1 MLDVKNIPA
10 SLKMEGYWCKYV
22 IENDKK
28 KPINPKTN
36 DPAKVNDLRT
46 FGTFDE
52 VTRSIGADII
62 SDSVGYGLGIFNPIC
77 AIDIND
83 CVENGKIN
91 NDANELILECNSYAE
106 FSPSGTGVRI
116 IFYGEN
122 VEIDKK
128 LYNVKNRKLKAE
140 FICEKSNSK
149 FIALTGN
156 TINNLDVKNIPLDL
170 ILNKY
175 FAKRNVELP
184 EIAETHDVAIIN
196 ADVLNDTGYAKKF
209 VEMFGSNLRYNFDNK
224 CWMIWNGRYWQ
235 YDNNNSVKIMAELV
249 AEDIRSLGRKTSD
262 VEFIKIIE
270 RSVSYLLSKRGKENM
285 LSEAQH
291 LLPISESQLDTDD
304 YLLNTASGVLDLRN
318 GTIIKWDKDLYMSKY
333 IDIQL
338 DKKVPEK
345 FIKFMNDIYQGN
357 AELIK
362 YVTNIFAYCLTGDI
376 GEQEMYFFVG
386 EGANGK
392 SVLFELMNRILQ
404 DYSRTASCD
413 LLLDK
418 AIQTNCKSE
427 LALLKGVRCIFLTE
441 LDPNQKLKMSMIKN
455 MTGGN
460 EVVACFKY
468 KNEFTYSPKYK
479 IMLATNYMPH
489 INEDD
494 NASWRRVKK
503 IDHLRVFSKE
513 EQDKR
518 LIDKLYAERGAILNL
533 LFQLCPQ
540 VLRDG
545 LKAPDCVEISVKS
558 FRSSEDILSKW
569 LEENTIET
577 ETGEYSSVLFEN
589 FRQYCLDNN
598 EQYWYKNATTSWFG
612 RRLSQRYKK
621 TDNNRKKYYI
631 GVKLK

>member
-10 SLKMEGYWCKYV
+10 SLKMEAYWCKYL
-22 IENDKK
+22 EEDGKK
-28 KPINPKTN
+28 KPINPKSNT
-36 DPAKVNDLRT
+36 PAKVNDLRT

-52 VTRSIGADII
+52 VTRCIGADIL
-62 SDSVGYGLGIFNPIC
+62 DDNVGYGLGIFNPIC

-83 CVENGKIN
+83 CVINGKIN
-91 NDANELILECNSYAE
+91 DDVNELILECNSYAE
-106 FSPSGTGVRI
+106 FSPSGNGIRI
-116 IFYGEN
+116 IFYADN

-156 TINNLDVKNIPLDL
+156 TINNLDIKYIPLDL

-175 FAKRNVELP
+175 FAKKNVELP
-184 EIAETHDVAIIN
+184 EVAEQHEVAFIN
-196 ADVLNDTGYAKKF
+196 IDTLNDTGYAKRF

-224 CWMIWNGRYWQ
+224 CWMIWNGKYWQ
-235 YDNNNSVKIMAELV
+235 YDNNNSVKIMAELL
-249 AEDIRSLGRKTSD
+249 AENIRALGRTTSD
-262 VEFIKIIE
+262 LEFIKQIE
-270 RSVSYLLSKRGKENM
+270 KSVSYLLSKRGKENM

-304 YLLNTASGVLDLRN
+304 YLLNTASGVLDLKN
-318 GTIIKWDKDLYMSKY
+318 GKILKWDKEFYMSKY
-333 IDIQL
+333 INIEL
-338 DKKVPEK
+338 DKKVPER
-345 FIKFMNDIYQGN
+345 FVKFMNDIYQGN
-357 AELIK
+357 VELIK
-362 YVTNIFAYCLTGDI
+362 YVCNIFAYCLTGDI

-386 EGANGK
+386 DGANGK
-392 SVLFELMNRILQ
+392 SVLFELMNKIFQ
-404 DYSRTASCD
+404 DYSRTASAD

-418 AIQTNCKSE
+418 AVQTNCKSE

-468 KNEFTYSPKYK
+468 KNEFTYHPKYK
-479 IMLATNYMPH
+479 VMLATNHMPH

-494 NASWRRVKK
+494 NGSWRRVKK
-503 IDHLRVFSKE
+503 IDHLRVFSKD

-518 LIDKLYAERGAILNL
+518 LIDKLYDERGAILNL
-533 LFQLCPQ
+533 LFHLCP
-540 VLRDG
+540 VVIKDG
-545 LKAPDCVEISVKS
+545 LKTPNCVEMSVNT
-558 FRSSEDILSKW
+558 FRSSEDILAKW
-569 LEENTIET
+569 LMENTEKT
-577 ETGEYSSVLFEN
+577 SEGAFANVLFEN
-589 FRQYCLDNN
+589 FRQYCLENN
-598 EQYWYKNATTSWFG
+598 EQYWYKNATTTWFG
-612 RRLSQRYKK
+612 RRLGNKFEK
-621 TDNNRKKYYI
+621 ITNNGKKYYI

>member
-22 IENDKK
+22 VEEGKK

-36 DPAKVNDLRT
+36 TPAKVNDSRT

-52 VTRSIGADII
+52 ATRCIGADIVN
-62 SDSVGYGLGIFNPIC
+62 DNVGYGLGIFNPIC
-77 AIDIND
+77 AIDINE

-91 NDANELILECNSYAE
+91 DDANELILDCNSYAE
-106 FSPSGTGVRI
+106 FSPSGNGVRI
-116 IFYGEN
+116 IFYGDN
-122 VEIDKK
+122 IYIDKK

-156 TINNLDVKNIPLDL
+156 KINNLDIKNIPLEL
-170 ILNKY
+170 VLNKY
-175 FAKRNVELP
+175 FAKKNVELP
-184 EIAETHDVAIIN
+184 EISESHEVAVISI
-196 ADVLNDTGYAKKF
+196 DTLNDTGYAKRF

-249 AEDIRSLGRKTSD
+249 AENIRSLGRTTSY
-262 VEFIKIIE
+262 VEFIKQIE
-270 RSVSYLLSKRGKENM
+270 KSVSYLLSKRGKENM

-291 LLPISESQLDTDD
+291 LLPISENQLDKDD

-318 GTIIKWDKDLYMSKY
+318 GTILKWDKEYYMSKY

-338 DKKVPEK
+338 EKKVPQR
-345 FIKFMNDIYQGN
+345 FIEFMGDIYQEN
-357 AELIK
+357 AQLIN
-362 YVTNIFAYCLTGDI
+362 YVTRIFAYCLTGDI

-386 EGANGK
+386 DGANGK
-392 SVLFELMNRILQ
+392 SVLFELMNRIMQ
-404 DYSRTASCD
+404 DYSRTASCE

-418 AIQTNCKSE
+418 AIQSNAKSE

-479 IMLATNYMPH
+479 IMLATNHMPH

-494 NASWRRVKK
+494 NGSWRRIKK

-513 EQDKR
+513 EQNKR

-533 LFQLCPQ
+533 LFQLAPQ
-540 VLRDG
+540 VLREG
-545 LKAPDCVEISVKS
+545 LKAPECVEMSVKS

-569 LEENTIET
+569 LEENTVDSSE
-577 ETGEYSSVLFEN
+577 GEYSSVLFDN

-598 EQYWYKNATTSWFG
+598 EQYWYKNATTTWFG
-612 RRLSQRYKK
+612 RRMANKYDKK
-621 TDNNRKKYYI
+621 VICGKKYYI
-631 GVKLK
+631 GVKVK

>member
-10 SLKMEGYWCKYV
+10 SLKMEGYWCKYE
-22 IENDKK
+22 IQENKK

-36 DPAKVNDLRT
+36 APAKVNDLRT

-52 VTRSIGADII
+52 VTTCIGADIVN
-62 SDSVGYGLGIFNPIC
+62 DNVGYGLGIFNPIC

-83 CVENGKIN
+83 CVVNGVIS
-91 NDANELILECNSYAE
+91 DDVNELILDCNSYAE
-106 FSPSGTGVRI
+106 YSPSGNGIRI
-116 IFYGEN
+116 IFYGDN

-156 TINNLDVKNIPLDL
+156 TINNLDVKNIQLDMV
-170 ILNKY
+170 LNKY
-175 FAKRNVELP
+175 FAKKNVELP
-184 EIAETHDVAIIN
+184 EVTETHDVAIISN
-196 ADVLNDTGYAKKF
+196 DMLNDTGYAKMF
-209 VEMFGSNLRYNFDNK
+209 IEMFGVNLRYNFDNK
-224 CWMIWNGRYWQ
+224 CWMIWNGKYWQ
-235 YDNNNSVKIMAELV
+235 YDASNQVKIMAEMV
-249 AEDIRSLGRKTSD
+249 AEKIRSLGRRTGD
-262 VEFIKIIE
+262 LEFIKEIE
-270 RSVSYLLSKRGKENM
+270 KSVSYLLSKRGKENM

-291 LLPISESQLDTDD
+291 LLPIGESELDKDD

-318 GTIIKWDKDLYMSKY
+318 GNILEWDKSYYMSKF
-333 IDIQL
+333 INIKLEKKIPERFVQFL
-338 DKKVPEK
+338 D
-345 FIKFMNDIYQGN
+345 DIYEGN
-357 AELIK
+357 MELIN
-362 YVTNIFAYCLTGDI
+362 YVTKIFAYCLTGDI

-392 SVLFELMNRILQ
+392 SVLFELMNRILG

-418 AIQTNCKSE
+418 AIQSNAKSE

-479 IMLATNYMPH
+479 VMLATNHMPH

-494 NASWRRVKK
+494 NGSWRRIKK
-503 IDHLRVFSKE
+503 IDHNRVFSKD

-518 LIDKLYAERGAILNL
+518 LIEKLYAERGAILNI
-533 LFQLCPQ
+533 LFQLCPS

-545 LKAPDCVEISVKS
+545 LKAPNCVETSVKS
-558 FRSSEDILSKW
+558 FRTSEDILSKW

-577 ETGEYSSVLFEN
+577 SEGEYASVLFEN

-598 EQYWYKNATTSWFG
+598 EQYWYKNATTAWFG
-612 RRLSQRYKK
+612 RRMGNKYDKAHK
-621 TDNNRKKYYI
+621 DNKKYYI
-631 GVKLK
+631 GVKLR

>member
-22 IENDKK
+22 EEEGKK

-36 DPAKVNDLRT
+36 TPAKVNDSRT

-52 VTRSIGADII
+52 ATRCIGADIVN
-62 SDSVGYGLGIFNPIC
+62 DNVGYGLGIFNPIC
-77 AIDIND
+77 AIDINE

-91 NDANELILECNSYAE
+91 DDANELILDCNSYAE
-106 FSPSGTGVRI
+106 FSPSGNGVRI
-116 IFYGEN
+116 IFYGDN
-122 VEIDKK
+122 IDIDKK

-156 TINNLDVKNIPLDL
+156 TINNLDIKNIQLEL
-170 ILNKY
+170 VLNKY
-175 FAKRNVELP
+175 FAKKNVELP
-184 EIAETHDVAIIN
+184 EIQENHEVAVISV
-196 ADVLNDTGYAKKF
+196 DTLNDTGYAKRF

-249 AEDIRSLGRKTSD
+249 AENIRSLGRTTSD
-262 VEFIKIIE
+262 VEFIKQIE
-270 RSVSYLLSKRGKENM
+270 KSVSYLLSKRGKENM

-291 LLPISESQLDTDD
+291 LLPISENQLDKDD

-318 GTIIKWDKDLYMSKY
+318 GLILKWDKEYYMSKY
-333 IDIQL
+333 IDIKL
-338 DKKVPEK
+338 SESKPMLFLK
-345 FIKFMNDIYQGN
+345 FLNDIYQGN
-357 AELIK
+357 LDVMN
-362 YVTNIFAYCLTGDI
+362 YVTNIFSYCLTGDI

-392 SVLFELMNRILQ
+392 SVLFELMNKILQ
-404 DYSRTASCD
+404 DYSRTASAD

-418 AIQTNCKSE
+418 AVQTNCKSE

-468 KNEFTYSPKYK
+468 KNEFTYHPKYK
-479 IMLATNYMPH
+479 IMLATNHMPH

-494 NASWRRVKK
+494 NGSWRRVKK
-503 IDHLRVFSKE
+503 IDHLRVFSKD

-533 LFQLCPQ
+533 LFQLAPQ
-540 VLRDG
+540 VLREG
-545 LKAPDCVEISVKS
+545 LKAPNCVDTAVKN
-558 FRSSEDILSKW
+558 FRSNEDILSKW
-569 LEENTIET
+569 LEENTT
-577 ETGEYSSVLFEN
+577 ETIEGASASVLFEN

-598 EQYWYKNATTSWFG
+598 EQYWFKNATTTWFG
-612 RRLSQRYKK
+612 RRMSKRFEK
-621 TDNNRKKYYI
+621 TIVNNKTYYR
-631 GVKLK
+631 GVKLR

>member
-10 SLKMEGYWCKYV
+10 SLKMEAYWCKYL
-22 IENDKK
+22 EEDGKK
-28 KPINPKTN
+28 KPINPKANT
-36 DPAKVNDLRT
+36 PAKVNDLRT

-52 VTRSIGADII
+52 VTRCIGADIL
-62 SDSVGYGLGIFNPIC
+62 DDNVGYGLGIFNPIC

-83 CVENGKIN
+83 CVVNGKIN
-91 NDANELILECNSYAE
+91 DDVNELILECNSYAE
-106 FSPSGTGVRI
+106 FSPSGNGIRI
-116 IFYGEN
+116 IFYADN

-156 TINNLDVKNIPLDL
+156 TINNLDIKYIPLDL

-175 FAKRNVELP
+175 FAKKNVELP
-184 EIAETHDVAIIN
+184 EVAEQHEVAFIN
-196 ADVLNDTGYAKKF
+196 IDTLNDTGYAKRF

-224 CWMIWNGRYWQ
+224 CWMIWNGKYWQ
-235 YDNNNSVKIMAELV
+235 YDNNNSVKIMAELL
-249 AEDIRSLGRKTSD
+249 AENIRALGRTTSD
-262 VEFIKIIE
+262 LEFIKQIE
-270 RSVSYLLSKRGKENM
+270 KSVSYLLSKRGKENM

-304 YLLNTASGVLDLRN
+304 YLLNTASGVLDLKN
-318 GTIIKWDKDLYMSKY
+318 GKILKWDKEFYMSKY
-333 IDIQL
+333 INIEL
-338 DKKVPEK
+338 DKKVPER
-345 FIKFMNDIYQGN
+345 FVKFMNDIYQGN
-357 AELIK
+357 VELIK
-362 YVTNIFAYCLTGDI
+362 YVCNIFAYCLTGDI

-386 EGANGK
+386 DGANGK
-392 SVLFELMNRILQ
+392 SVLFELMNKIFQ
-404 DYSRTASCD
+404 DYSRTASAD

-418 AIQTNCKSE
+418 AVQTNCKSE

-468 KNEFTYSPKYK
+468 KNEFTYHPKYK
-479 IMLATNYMPH
+479 VMLATNHMPH

-494 NASWRRVKK
+494 NGSWRRVKK
-503 IDHLRVFSKE
+503 IDHLRVFSKD

-518 LIDKLYAERGAILNL
+518 LIDKLYDERGAILNL
-533 LFQLCPQ
+533 LFHLCP
-540 VLRDG
+540 VVIKDG
-545 LKAPDCVEISVKS
+545 LKAPNCVEMSVNT
-558 FRSSEDILSKW
+558 FRSSEDILAKW
-569 LEENTIET
+569 LMENTEKT
-577 ETGEYSSVLFEN
+577 SEGSFANVLFEN
-589 FRQYCLDNN
+589 FRQYCLENN
-598 EQYWYKNATTSWFG
+598 EQYWYKNATTTWFG
-612 RRLSQRYKK
+612 RRLGNKFEK
-621 TDNNRKKYYI
+621 ITNNGKKYYI

>member
-22 IENDKK
+22 EEEGKK

-36 DPAKVNDLRT
+36 TPAKVNDSRT

-52 VTRSIGADII
+52 ATRCIGADIVN
-62 SDSVGYGLGIFNPIC
+62 DNVGYGLGIFNPIC
-77 AIDIND
+77 AIDINE

-91 NDANELILECNSYAE
+91 DDANELILDCNSYAE
-106 FSPSGTGVRI
+106 FSPSGNGVRI
-116 IFYGEN
+116 IFYGDN
-122 VEIDKK
+122 IDIDKK

-156 TINNLDVKNIPLDL
+156 TINNLDIKNIPLEL
-170 ILNKY
+170 VLNKY
-175 FAKRNVELP
+175 FAKKNVELP
-184 EIAETHDVAIIN
+184 EIQENHEVAVISV
-196 ADVLNDTGYAKKF
+196 DTLNDTGYAKRF

-249 AEDIRSLGRKTSD
+249 AENIRSLGRTTSD
-262 VEFIKIIE
+262 VEFIKQIE
-270 RSVSYLLSKRGKENM
+270 KSVSYLLSKRGKENM

-291 LLPISESQLDTDD
+291 LLPISENQLDKDD

-318 GTIIKWDKDLYMSKY
+318 GLILKWDKEYYMSKY
-333 IDIQL
+333 IDIHL
-338 DKKVPEK
+338 EKKVPQR
-345 FIKFMNDIYQGN
+345 FIEFMGDIYQEN
-357 AELIK
+357 AQLIN
-362 YVTNIFAYCLTGDI
+362 YVTRIFAYCLTGDI

-386 EGANGK
+386 DGANGK
-392 SVLFELMNRILQ
+392 SVLFELMNRIMQ
-404 DYSRTASCD
+404 DYSRTASCE

-418 AIQTNCKSE
+418 AIQSNAKSE

-479 IMLATNYMPH
+479 IMLATNHMPH

-494 NASWRRVKK
+494 NGSWRRVKK

-533 LFQLCPQ
+533 LFQLAPQ
-540 VLRDG
+540 VLREG
-545 LKAPDCVEISVKS
+545 LKAPECVEMSVKS

-569 LEENTIET
+569 LEENTVET
-577 ETGEYSSVLFEN
+577 SEGEYSSVLFDN

-598 EQYWYKNATTSWFG
+598 EQYWYKNATTTWFG
-612 RRLSQRYKK
+612 RRMANKYDKK
-621 TDNNRKKYYI
+621 VICGKKYYI
-631 GVKLK
+631 GVRVK

>member
-10 SLKMEGYWCKYV
+10 SLKMEGYWCKYE

-36 DPAKVNDLRT
+36 APAKVNDLRT

-52 VTRSIGADII
+52 VTKSIGADIV
-62 SDSVGYGLGIFNPIC
+62 SDNVGYGLGIFNPIC

-83 CVENGKIN
+83 CVTNGKIN
-91 NDANELILECNSYAE
+91 DDANELILECNSYAE
-106 FSPSGTGVRI
+106 FSPSGNGIRI
-116 IFYGEN
+116 IFYGDN
-122 VEIDKK
+122 VELDKK

-156 TINNLDVKNIPLDL
+156 TINNLDVKNIPLDMV
-170 ILNKY
+170 LNKY
-175 FAKRNVELP
+175 FAKKNVDLP
-184 EIAETHDVAIIN
+184 EIAESHDVAVISV
-196 ADVLNDTGYAKKF
+196 DTLNDTGYAKRF

-235 YDNNNSVKIMAELV
+235 YDYNNSVKIMAELV
-249 AEDIRSLGRKTSD
+249 AENIRSLGRTTSD
-262 VEFIKIIE
+262 IDFIKEIE
-270 RSVSYLLSKRGKENM
+270 KSVSYLLSKRGKENM

-291 LLPISESQLDTDD
+291 LLPISEAQLDNND

-318 GTIIKWDKDLYMSKY
+318 GSILKWDKEYYMSKY

-338 DKKVPEK
+338 EKKVPER
-345 FIKFMNDIYQGN
+345 FVKFMGDIYESN
-357 AELIK
+357 AELIN
-362 YVTNIFAYCLTGDI
+362 YVTRIFAYCLSGDI

-386 EGANGK
+386 DGANGK
-392 SVLFELMNRILQ
+392 SVLFELMNRILG
-404 DYSRTASCD
+404 DYSRTASCE

-479 IMLATNYMPH
+479 IMLATNHMPH

-494 NASWRRVKK
+494 NGTWRRVKK

-569 LEENTIET
+569 LEENTIESV
-577 ETGEYSSVLFEN
+577 EGEYSATLFDN
-589 FRQYCLDNN
+589 FRQYCLENN

-612 RRLSQRYKK
+612 RRMSSRFTK
-621 TDNNRKKYYI
+621 TDKDRKKYYI
-631 GVKLK
+631 GVKLR

>member
-10 SLKMEGYWCKYV
+10 SLKMDGLWCKYL
-22 IENDKK
+22 EEDGKK
-28 KPINPKTN
+28 KPINPKDNT
-36 DPAKVNDLRT
+36 PAKVNDSRT

-52 VTRSIGADII
+52 VTRCIGVDIL
-62 SDSVGYGLGIFNPIC
+62 DDNVGYGLGIFNPIC

-83 CVENGKIN
+83 CVVNGKIN
-91 NDANELILECNSYAE
+91 EDVNELILECNSYAE
-106 FSPSGTGVRI
+106 FSPSGKGIRI
-116 IFYGEN
+116 IFYADN

-128 LYNVKNRKLKAE
+128 IYNVKNRKLKAE
-140 FICEKSNSK
+140 FICDKSNSK

-156 TINNLDVKNIPLDL
+156 TINNLDIKYIPLDI

-175 FAKRNVELP
+175 FAKKNVELP
-184 EIAETHDVAIIN
+184 EVTAQHELEIIN
-196 ADVLNDTGYAKKF
+196 FDTLNDTGYAKRF
-209 VEMFGSNLRYNFDNK
+209 VELYGSNLRYNFDNK

-262 VEFIKIIE
+262 LEFIKQIE
-270 RSVSYLLSKRGKENM
+270 KSVSYLLSKRGKENM

-304 YLLNTASGVLDLRN
+304 YLVNTASGVLDLRN
-318 GTIIKWDKDLYMSKY
+318 GEVLKWDKEYYMSKY
-333 IDIQL
+333 IDIKL
-338 DKKVPEK
+338 SESKPMLFLK
-345 FIKFMNDIYQGN
+345 FLNDIYQGN
-357 AELIK
+357 LDVMN
-362 YVTNIFAYCLTGDI
+362 YVTNIFSYCLTGDI

-392 SVLFELMNRILQ
+392 SVLFELMNKIFQ
-404 DYSRTASCD
+404 DYSRTASAD

-418 AIQTNCKSE
+418 AVQTNCKSE

-468 KNEFTYSPKYK
+468 KNEFTYHPKYK
-479 IMLATNYMPH
+479 IMLATNHMPH

-494 NASWRRVKK
+494 NGSWRRVKK
-503 IDHLRVFSKE
+503 IDHLRVFSKD

-518 LIDKLYAERGAILNL
+518 LINKLYEERGAILNE
-533 LFQLCPQ
+533 LFRRCPAI
-540 VLRDG
+540 LRDG
-545 LKAPDCVEISVKS
+545 LKAPDCVDVAVKN
-558 FRSSEDILSKW
+558 FRSNEDILSKW
-569 LEENTIET
+569 LEENTT
-577 ETGEYSSVLFEN
+577 ETIEGAPASILFEN

-598 EQYWYKNATTSWFG
+598 EQYWYKNATTTWFG
-612 RRLSQRYKK
+612 RRMSKRFEK
-621 TDNNRKKYYI
+621 TIVNNKTYYR
-631 GVKLK
+631 GVKLR

>member
-10 SLKMEGYWCKYV
+10 SLKMEGLWCKYL
-22 IENDKK
+22 EEDGKK

-36 DPAKVNDLRT
+36 EPAKVNDSRT

-52 VTRSIGADII
+52 ATRCIGADIL
-62 SDSVGYGLGIFNPIC
+62 DDNVGYGLGIFNPIS

-83 CVENGKIN
+83 CVVNGKIN
-91 NDANELILECNSYAE
+91 DDVNELILDCNSYAE
-106 FSPSGTGVRI
+106 FSPSGNGIRI
-116 IFYGEN
+116 IFYTDN
-122 VEIDKK
+122 LEIDKK

-149 FIALTGN
+149 FLALTGK
-156 TINNLDVKNIPLDL
+156 TINNLDIKYIPLDL

-175 FAKRNVELP
+175 FAKKNVELP
-184 EIAETHDVAIIN
+184 EVSQTHELEIIN
-196 ADVLNDTGYAKKF
+196 FDTLNDTGYAKRF
-209 VEMFGSNLRYNFDNK
+209 VEMFGSNLKYNFDNK

-249 AEDIRSLGRKTSD
+249 AEDIRSLGRRTSD
-262 VEFIKIIE
+262 VEFIKQIE
-270 RSVSYLLSKRGKENM
+270 KSVSYLLSKRGKENM

-304 YLLNTASGVLDLRN
+304 YLLNTASGVLDLKN
-318 GTIIKWDKDLYMSKY
+318 GKILKWDKEFYMSKY
-333 IDIQL
+333 INIEL
-338 DKKVPEK
+338 EKKVPSR
-345 FIKFMNDIYQGN
+345 FMQFMGDIYQN
-357 AELIK
+357 NSELIR

-404 DYSRTASCD
+404 DYSRTASAD

-418 AIQTNCKSE
+418 AVQTNCKSE
-427 LALLKGVRCIFLTE
+427 LALLKGVRVIFLTE

-468 KNEFTYSPKYK
+468 KNEFTYNPKYK
-479 IMLATNYMPH
+479 IMLATNHMPH

-494 NASWRRVKK
+494 NGSWRRIKK
-503 IDHLRVFSKE
+503 IDHNRVFAKH

-518 LIDKLYAERGAILNL
+518 LINKLYEERGAILNL
-533 LFQLCPQ
+533 LFQLCPS

-545 LKAPDCVEISVKS
+545 LKAPDCVEMSVKS

-569 LEENTIET
+569 LEENTIVSND
-577 ETGEYSSVLFEN
+577 GAFALDLFNN

-598 EQYWYKNATTSWFG
+598 EQYWYRNATVSWFG
-612 RRLSQRYKK
+612 RRMSAKFTK
-621 TDNNRKKYYI
+621 TEVNRKKYYI
-631 GVKLK
+631 GVKLR